1 MFCLSSTLRRLPL
14 HTLNICNSIVHT
26 DEGNSQPLLHRIL
39 LSRFVV
45 FLCFVLHSRLRS
57 MLSIYI
63 RRSVLIFYLAFQK
76 QMRQLRLIDAK
87 RTTQLRERESIVEL
101 AQACDTSPMI
111 EDSAS
116 KAMFLRALE
125 RSRLLHLHMHCDWQ
139 FSDPP
144 DHHVKFPN
152 LLGSNHLIKN
162 EYLKLTA
169 KEIFATRLV
178 PGTHINLISCQRGL
192 LQVIMG
198 DEVMGFV
205 PALLYS
211 RATSIA
217 STLWSI
223 TDSNGARFSKHI
235 FDLFPTSVR
244 NRLSFVHF
252 LPTMHR
258 LCCYMLPTRKI
269 YASSTWLQRCK
280 KR

>member
-1 MFCLSSTLRRLPL
+1 LSAAEHAQYSHQKVRPHFLSGISEADATATIDRRK
-14 HTLNICNSIVHT
+14 T
-26 DEGNSQPLLHRIL
+26 D
-39 LSRFVV
+39 
-45 FLCFVLHSRLRS
+45 
-57 MLSIYI
+57 YT
-63 RRSVLIFYLAFQK
+63 
-76 QMRQLRLIDAK
+76 AK
-87 RTTQLRERESIVEL
+87 RENIVEL
-101 AQACDTSPMI
+101 AQACNTSPMI

-116 KAMFLRALE
+116 KAMFPRALE
-125 RSRLLHLHMHCDWQ
+125 RSRLLHLHMHCNWQ

-162 EYLKLTA
+162 EYLKLTT

-192 LQVIMG
+192 LQVRMG

-211 RATSIA
+211 GATSTV

-252 LPTMHR
+252 LRTMHR
-258 LCCYMLPTRKI
+258 LCCYMHPTRKI